1 MLLCCLI
8 RLAVNI
14 IIVNIV
20 NPYLIY
26 SIYWNVK
33 YRFTLYKLD
42 TGTSCTYLETYSN
55 TLDSFYP
62 VSNDKITIQTLQNHH
77 AILSWVYVAPV
88 QSRSYASWCRDFVY
102 LVYLVFCEGSGALS
116 RPSFH
121 AEDMKLLCMH
131 GYSSRAILP
140 ERLRQIL
147 SLIVHEIFHAHTS
160 VYL

>member
-1 MLLCCLI
+1 MLSI
-8 RLAVNI
+8 RLAVYFHCKHREPVFNLF
-14 IIVNIV
+14 NC
-20 NPYLIY
+20 
-26 SIYWNVK
+26 
-33 YRFTLYKLD
+33 RFTLFKLD
-42 TGTSCTYLETYSN
+42 TRISCTYLETYSY

-62 VSNDKITIQTLQNHH
+62 VSNDQDHYPNSAKSSRYTELSICCTGTVKIVRFL
-77 AILSWVYVAPV
+77 V
-88 QSRSYASWCRDFVY
+88 RDFVY

>member
-1 MLLCCLI
+1 MLANVIMLSI

-14 IIVNIV
+14 FIVNIV

-26 SIYWNVK
+26 SIYWNIK
-33 YRFTLYKLD
+33 YRFTLYKLN
-42 TGTSCTYLETYSN
+42 TRISCTYLETYSN

-62 VSNDKITIQTLQNHH
+62 VCNDQDHYPTLQNQH
-77 AILSWVYVAPV
+77 ALLSIYVASV

-102 LVYLVFCEGSGALS
+102 LVFCEGSGALA